1 MSFTMGRLLNRRVGG
16 SYAQFPPI
24 CSVQTVEN
32 VLFSCQI
39 AEMSVNLPEMAEL
52 DPTDKEL
59 LALLRTDARESVS
72 ALARKLDLARSTV
85 QERIARLERT
95 GVIAGYTIRSGENFA
110 ERQIAA
116 HVMISV
122 DPKMAASVTADL
134 KKMPEVR
141 SLAAISGTFDMMAE
155 VADETTAKIDAVLDA
170 IGRLKGVQKTMSSIV
185 LSLKFER

>member
-1 MSFTMGRLLNRRVGG
+1 MATLDDTDRKLLN
-16 SYAQFPPI
+16 
-24 CSVQTVEN
+24 
-32 VLFSCQI
+32 
-39 AEMSVNLPEMAEL
+39 
-52 DPTDKEL
+52 
-59 LALLRTDARESVS
+59 LLRADARESVS

-95 GVIAGYTIRSGENFA
+95 SIIAGYTIRSGEDFA

-155 VADETTAKIDAVLDA
+155 VAAETTAKIDAILDA

-185 LSLKFER
+185 LSVKFER

>member
-1 MSFTMGRLLNRRVGG
+1 MATLDGTDRKLLN
-16 SYAQFPPI
+16 
-24 CSVQTVEN
+24 
-32 VLFSCQI
+32 
-39 AEMSVNLPEMAEL
+39 
-52 DPTDKEL
+52 
-59 LALLRTDARESVS
+59 LLRADARESVS

-95 GVIAGYTIRSGENFA
+95 SIISGYTIRSGEDFA

-155 VADETTAKIDAVLDA
+155 VAAETTAKIDTILDA

-185 LSLKFER
+185 LSVKFER

>member
-1 MSFTMGRLLNRRVGG
+1 MPTLDDTDRKLLN
-16 SYAQFPPI
+16 
-24 CSVQTVEN
+24 
-32 VLFSCQI
+32 
-39 AEMSVNLPEMAEL
+39 
-52 DPTDKEL
+52 
-59 LALLRTDARESVS
+59 LLRADARESVS

-95 GVIAGYTIRSGENFA
+95 SIISGYTIRSGEDFA

-155 VADETTAKIDAVLDA
+155 VAAETTAKIDTILDA

-185 LSLKFER
+185 LSVKFER

>member
-1 MSFTMGRLLNRRVGG
+1 MTTLDDTDRKLLN
-16 SYAQFPPI
+16 
-24 CSVQTVEN
+24 
-32 VLFSCQI
+32 
-39 AEMSVNLPEMAEL
+39 
-52 DPTDKEL
+52 
-59 LALLRTDARESVS
+59 LLRADARESVS

-85 QERIARLERT
+85 QERIARLERS
-95 GVIAGYTIRSGENFA
+95 GVIAGYTIRSGEDFA

-122 DPKMAASVTADL
+122 DPKVAAGVTADL

-155 VADETTAKIDAVLDA
+155 VAAETTAKIDAVLDA

-185 LSLKFER
+185 LSVKFQR

>member
-1 MSFTMGRLLNRRVGG
+1 MTTLDDTDRKLLN
-16 SYAQFPPI
+16 
-24 CSVQTVEN
+24 
-32 VLFSCQI
+32 
-39 AEMSVNLPEMAEL
+39 
-52 DPTDKEL
+52 
-59 LALLRTDARESVS
+59 LLRADARESVS

-85 QERIARLERT
+85 QERIARLERA
-95 GVIAGYTIRSGENFA
+95 GIIAGYTIRSGEDFA

-122 DPKMAASVTADL
+122 DPKMAAPVTADL

-155 VADETTAKIDAVLDA
+155 VAAETTAKIDTTLDA

-185 LSLKFER
+185 LSVKFER

>member
-1 MSFTMGRLLNRRVGG
+1 MTTLDDTDRKLLN
-16 SYAQFPPI
+16 
-24 CSVQTVEN
+24 
-32 VLFSCQI
+32 
-39 AEMSVNLPEMAEL
+39 
-52 DPTDKEL
+52 
-59 LALLRTDARESVS
+59 LLRADARESVS
-72 ALARKLDLARSTV
+72 SLARKLDLARSTV

-95 GVIAGYTIRSGENFA
+95 HIIAGYTIRSGEDFA

-122 DPKMAASVTADL
+122 DPKMASSVTADL

-155 VADETTAKIDAVLDA
+155 LAAETTAKIDAVLDA

-185 LSLKFER
+185 LSVKFER